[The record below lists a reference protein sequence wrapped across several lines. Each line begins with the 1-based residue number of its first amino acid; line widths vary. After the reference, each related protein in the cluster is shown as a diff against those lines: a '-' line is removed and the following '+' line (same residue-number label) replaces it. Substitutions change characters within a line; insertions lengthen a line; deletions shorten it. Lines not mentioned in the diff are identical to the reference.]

1 MTKYDT
7 SIMDVRRATKDERR
21 TTDTGVRGK
30 KVLVLGI
37 GASGTAAAK
46 LLVREGAVVSCSDL
60 SEADDARRR
69 ASRLEA
75 VGCRIEL
82 GRHTERFARGA
93 EMVVISPGIDP
104 SLPFVREMALRG
116 VPVLSE
122 IELAYRFCSR
132 PIVAV
137 TGTNGKTTTV
147 ALMERVLVRAGR
159 DAVACGNIGRPFS
172 DVVGGGREPE
182 IVVLEV
188 SSFQLDGVSRFKP
201 WIAVV
206 LNVADD
212 HLDRYRGIEDY
223 RKAKAMIFRNQDGG
237 DWAIVNAR
245 ERAGWERLGALRN
258 QSVLE
263 FSAEGDVDGGACVR
277 EGSLVVKWR
286 GEIETVCPRDE
297 VRLTGG
303 HNVENALAVAAA
315 ATVCGVGPEAVG
327 EVLRSFS
334 GLPHRMEPV
343 GTWNG
348 VRFINDSKATNPDAV
363 IRALQAV
370 AGPVILIAGGR
381 DKGFD
386 YSVLR
391 GEISKRVKVVV
402 LIGEARGKM
411 RRNLDGA
418 AETCGAESMPEA
430 VRAAAERA
438 APGDTVLLSPA
449 CSSYDMYKSFE
460 ERGEEFKK
468 SVVKLMTNDKEQ
480 MTKPNG
486 GKRKNQ
492 IMGVG

>member
-1 MTKYDT
+1 MQD
-7 SIMDVRRATKDERR
+7 RR
-21 TTDTGVRGK
+21 TVTGGMGVRGK
-30 KVLVLGI
+30 NVLVLGI
-37 GASGTAAAK
+37 GASGTAAAG

-60 SEADDARRR
+60 SDADDTRRR

-75 VGCRIEL
+75 LGCRIEL
-82 GRHTERFARGA
+82 GGHTERFARGA

-104 SLPFVREMALRG
+104 SLLLVSEMTLRG

-122 IELAYRFCSR
+122 IELAYWFCSR

-147 ALMERVLVRAGR
+147 ALMERVLVKAGR

-172 DVVGGGREPE
+172 DVVGGDREPE
-182 IVVLEV
+182 ILVLEV
-188 SSFQLDGVSRFKP
+188 SSFQLERVSRFKP

-206 LNVADD
+206 LNVTDD

-237 DWAIVNAR
+237 DWAIVSAR
-245 ERAGWERLGALRN
+245 ERAGWERLAALGN
-258 QSVLE
+258 QSVIE
-263 FSAEGDVDGGACVR
+263 FSAEGDVREGACVR

-286 GEIETVCPRDE
+286 GNMVTVCPRDE
-297 VRLTGG
+297 VWLIGD

-315 ATVCGVGPEAVG
+315 ATICGVGPEVVG
-327 EVLRSFS
+327 EVLKSFI

-363 IRALQAV
+363 IRALRAV
-370 AGPVILIAGGR
+370 TGPVLLIAGGK

-391 GEISKRVKVVV
+391 AEVSKRVKAIV
-402 LIGEARGKM
+402 LIGEAREKM
-411 RRNLDGA
+411 RRDLGEA
-418 AETCGAESMPEA
+418 AETRCAESLSEA
-430 VRAAAERA
+430 VRVAAERA
-438 APGDTVLLSPA
+438 APGDTVLLSPS
-449 CSSYDMYKSFE
+449 CSSYDMYKNYE
-460 ERGEEFKK
+460 ERGEEFKR
-468 SVVKLMTNDKEQ
+468 SVIKLMTSSK
-480 MTKPNG
+480 G
-486 GKRKNQ
+486 
-492 IMGVG
+492 